1 LPRTPTASNNVVAA
15 TATSSHHHWTYVR
28 IRKHPR
34 NAAAQDICE
43 ENDSNHQDDVQAAVD
58 QPLQADSSRSI
69 EEDESESG
77 GGTAAGDGDA
87 FHLDED
93 LLL

>member
-1 LPRTPTASNNVVAA
+1 MDEAFDATQGLRSWNFPRTPTATSNDVA
-15 TATSSHHHWTYVR
+15 
-28 IRKHPR
+28 PR

-77 GGTAAGDGDA
+77 AGTAAGDGDA